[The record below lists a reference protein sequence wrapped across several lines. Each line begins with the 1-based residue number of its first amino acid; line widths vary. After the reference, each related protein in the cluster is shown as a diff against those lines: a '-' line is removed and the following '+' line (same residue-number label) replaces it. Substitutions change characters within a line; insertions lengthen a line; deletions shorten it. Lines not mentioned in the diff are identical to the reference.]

1 MSAVTA
7 PVTQATQEAPKA
19 ARKPRKAKDPN
30 APAKPKKVRSRVLLA
45 IFRDGDSISLVKEF
59 RAEKRPDNAEETW
72 KGRSAKALFNAW
84 YNDEEKADERPAT
97 VPVLFEGVKIR
108 LQSKA

>member
-7 PVTQATQEAPKA
+7 PVTQDAPKT

-30 APAKPKKVRSRVLLA
+30 APAKPKKVRTRVLLA
-45 IFRDGDSISLVKEF
+45 IFMGDNPLVKEF
-59 RAEKRPDNAEETW
+59 RAEKRPEGADENW
-72 KGRSAKALFNAW
+72 KGRSAKALFNEW
-84 YNDEEKADERPAT
+84 YNDEEKASERPST
-97 VPVLFEGVKIR
+97 VPTLFEGVKLR

>member
-7 PVTQATQEAPKA
+7 PVTQAAQEAPKA

-30 APAKPKKVRSRVLLA
+30 APAKPKKVRTRVLLA
-45 IFRDGDSISLVKEF
+45 IFLGDSPLVKEF
-59 RAEKRPDNAEETW
+59 RAEKRPEGADENW
-72 KGRSAKALFNAW
+72 KGRSAKSLFNEW
-84 YNDEEKADERPAT
+84 YNDEEQASERPTT

>member
-7 PVTQATQEAPKA
+7 PVTQDAPKT

-30 APAKPKKVRSRVLLA
+30 APAKPKKVRTRVLLA
-45 IFRDGDSISLVKEF
+45 IFLGDSPLVKEF